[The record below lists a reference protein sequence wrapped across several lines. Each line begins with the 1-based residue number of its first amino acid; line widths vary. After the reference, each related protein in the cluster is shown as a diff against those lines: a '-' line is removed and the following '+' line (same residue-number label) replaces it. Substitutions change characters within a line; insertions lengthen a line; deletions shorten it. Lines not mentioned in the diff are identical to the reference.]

1 MMAGMTFAH
10 GINLF
15 SARPGSGHGLAQEVT
30 LQTMRL
36 AREFTG
42 RQVGLELHA
51 AVFPED
57 SGLVPPF
64 FDGALPLSRSI
75 LDFQAHGSGRKLP
88 LIGEIL
94 DKLFQVSR
102 ADYFIYTNADIA
114 VQPYFY
120 LALPGLIAASPDSF
134 IVTRRTI
141 DAAFNRPDQL
151 SLMAAQVGAAH
162 PGSDCFVFRRGLVEK
177 FRLGHTVIGSEFIG
191 LALRVNLAAFSRNFT
206 IFRDK
211 HLTFHIGDDR
221 EWLQFTAD
229 SRHNRAEVEAIFES
243 LLSKWR
249 LPGKKKVKELYR
261 DFGQRIER
269 LEKRA
274 QAQGGGQI

>member
-1 MMAGMTFAH
+1 MAGPTFAH
-10 GINLF
+10 AVNLF
-15 SARPGSGHGLAQEVT
+15 SARPGSGHGLAQEIT

-36 AREFTG
+36 AREFSG
-42 RQVGLELHA
+42 QAVGLELYA

-57 SGLVPPF
+57 TGLVPPF
-64 FDGALPLSRSI
+64 FDGVLPLSRSI
-75 LDFQAHGSGRKLP
+75 LDFQTHGSGRKLP

-120 LALPGLIAASPDSF
+120 LALTGLASAGADSF
-134 IVTRRTI
+134 IITRRTI
-141 DAAFNRPDQL
+141 DAAFNRPDQVP
-151 SLMAAQVGAAH
+151 LMVAQVGAAH

-177 FRLGHTVIGSEFIG
+177 FRLGHAVIGGEFIG
-191 LALRVNLAAFSRNFT
+191 LALRVNLAAFSRGFT

-221 EWLQFTAD
+221 EWLRFTAD
-229 SRHNRAEVEAIFES
+229 SRHNQAEVEAIFKN

-261 DFGQRIER
+261 DFGQRLER
-269 LEKRA
+269 LHVRE
-274 QAQGGGQI
+274 QAQGGGQA